1 MCMYYVYEHIWM
13 TLLWSEI
20 WKWVMTPVWLCHG
33 TRMGCV
39 MAHVRMS
46 HGTHINELWRTYEWV
61 MSHTWMSH
69 GTHMNESWHT
79 VCFGPVKSICT
90 FVGLSHTGA
99 NTHVRG
105 IQSYVCQYACSWDSV
120 TCVPIRMFVGF
131 SHVCQYVCANTHVR
145 GIQSY
150 VCQYYV
156 PILRETDMSVR
167 LCANTHV
174 RENQSYVRQYSVRH
188 VSQCDGSESNVRA
201 TRMSVSW
208 RTWS

>member
-1 MCMYYVYEHIWM
+1 
-13 TLLWSEI
+13 
-20 WKWVMTPVWLCHG
+20 
-33 TRMGCV
+33 
-39 MAHVRMS
+39 MS
-46 HGTHINELWRTYEWV
+46 HSTHELVIRGIQSYVCQYACSLDSVICVPILCVPILRETD
-61 MSHTWMSH
+61 MS
-69 GTHMNESWHT
+69 
-79 VCFGPVKSICT
+79 VRLC
-90 FVGLSHTGA
+90 A

-208 RTWS
+208 RT